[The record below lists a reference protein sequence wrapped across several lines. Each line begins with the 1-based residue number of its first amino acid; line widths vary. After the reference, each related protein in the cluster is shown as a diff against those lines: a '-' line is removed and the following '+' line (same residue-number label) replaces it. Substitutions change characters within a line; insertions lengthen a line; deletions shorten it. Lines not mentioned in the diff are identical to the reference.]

1 MPADPSLTKTQ
12 GSAQPIPK
20 VVVATTAML
29 SFISF
34 WRAAAIVLNDMGS
47 SAFYAGAI
55 AEEAFGKTA
64 PWFILAVMLLAYA
77 VCALY
82 MESCS
87 MFVRGGVYR
96 VVKEAMGGRMAKL
109 SVSALMFDFILTGPI
124 SGVSAGHYLVGFVN
138 ELLRFGHLN
147 ITIPENF
154 SAASFAIA
162 VTLYFWWENIK
173 GIHESSGKALRIMY
187 VTTAMVG
194 VMLVWCGY
202 TLWMRGVHLPPW
214 PEPSNL
220 TFSKT
225 ALGWLRYTNWP
236 YTIGVIGIF
245 IALGHSVLAMSG
257 EETLAQIYRD
267 LEHPKMRNL
276 KKVSLIILAYSLV
289 FTAGVSFFAVMIIP
303 DATRSQYFGNLI
315 SGLAMNFAGP
325 YSLRLVFQ
333 AFVVLV
339 GVLMLSGA
347 VNTAIV
353 GSNGVLN
360 RVAEDGILPDWFRQP
375 HRRFGTSYRIVNLV
389 TGLQIATIL
398 LSRGNIFLLGEAYA
412 FGVMWS
418 FAMNGA
424 AVLALRYKEPGPRE
438 FRVPFNLKL
447 GNVEIPI
454 GLTLITLI
462 LLGLCTINLFTKEI
476 ATISGIVF
484 TAAFFATFT
493 VAERIT
499 RKRGNVGADLDQ
511 FNVASRTDLTAET
524 VGARPGNVL
533 VPVSNYHALYHLG
546 AVLDRV
552 KTERRDIVVLHVQ
565 VMRRTGSGEVEFEA
579 DQLFGSIEQF
589 LFTKA
594 LCMAEQRGKPIRLA
608 VVAANELEDGILRAA
623 ANLQSST
630 IVLGRSAKIGL
641 PEQARQFG
649 LAWEGLPDPRPQ
661 FNLEIYT
668 PGGDH
673 EFFLLGPHAPNLTRN
688 EVNLVHQLWL
698 RLSERLRPEEL
709 HHHDVVHFALNEL
722 KLELMNGKEGE
733 LVQRLREHVIQ
744 NKAQRQQS
752 PRS

>member
-1 MPADPSLTKTQ
+1 MPPDSSLTKTQ
-12 GSAQPIPK
+12 GSAHPIPK

-138 ELLRFGHLN
+138 DLLRYGHLN
-147 ITIPENF
+147 LTIPGNF
-154 SAASFAIA
+154 SAALFAIG
-162 VTLYFWWENIK
+162 VTVYFWWENIK

-187 VTTAMVG
+187 VTTAMVV
-194 VMLVWCGY
+194 VMLVWCAY
-202 TLWMRGVHLPPW
+202 TLWIRGVHLPPW

-303 DATRSQYFGNLI
+303 DAARRQYFGNLI
-315 SGLAMNFAGP
+315 SGLAMNFVGP

-360 RVAEDGILPDWFRQP
+360 RVAEDGILPNWFRQP
-375 HRRFGTSYRIVNLV
+375 HRRFGTSSRIVNLV

-398 LSRGNIFLLGEAYA
+398 LSGGNIFLLGEAYA

-424 AVLALRYKEPGPRE
+424 AVLALRYKQPGARE
-438 FRVPFNLKL
+438 FRVPFNFKL
-447 GNVEIPI
+447 GDVEIPV
-454 GLTLITLI
+454 GLILITLT
-462 LLGLCTINLFTKEI
+462 LLALCTINLFTKEI

-484 TAAFFATFT
+484 TAAFFATFA

-499 RKRGNVGADLDQ
+499 KKRGNATADLDQ

-565 VMRRTGSGEVEFEA
+565 VMRRTGSGEVELEA

-594 LCMAEQRGKPIRLA
+594 LSMAEQRGKPIRLA

-630 IVLGRSAKIGL
+630 IVLGRSAKMGL
-641 PEQARQFG
+641 AEQARQFG

-722 KLELMNGKEGE
+722 KQELMDGKEEE
-733 LVQRLREHVIQ
+733 LVRRLREHMIQ
-744 NKAQRQQS
+744 NKAERQQPPS
-752 PRS
+752 

>member
-1 MPADPSLTKTQ
+1 MPAHPSLTKAQ
-12 GSAQPIPK
+12 GSAPVPK
-20 VVVATTAML
+20 VIVATTAML

-138 ELLRFGHLN
+138 ELLRYGHLN
-147 ITIPENF
+147 LTIPDNF
-154 SAASFAIA
+154 SAALFAIA

-173 GIHESSGKALRIMY
+173 GIHESSGKALRIMH
-187 VTTAMVG
+187 VTTAMVV
-194 VMLVWCGY
+194 VMLVWCAY
-202 TLWMRGVHLPPW
+202 TLWVRGVHLPPW

-220 TFSKT
+220 TFSET
-225 ALGWLRYTNWP
+225 ALGWLRYTNWA
-236 YTIGVIGIF
+236 YTIGVVGIF
-245 IALGHSVLAMSG
+245 VALGHSVLAMSG
-257 EETLAQIYRD
+257 EETLAQIYRE
-267 LEHPKMRNL
+267 LEHPKMQNL

-303 DATRSQYFGNLI
+303 DATRRQYFGNLI
-315 SGLAMNFAGP
+315 SGLAMNFVGP

-424 AVLALRYKEPGPRE
+424 AVLALRYKEPGARE
-438 FRVPFNLKL
+438 FRVPFNFRL
-447 GNVEIPI
+447 GDVEIPV
-454 GLTLITLI
+454 GLILITLT
-462 LLGLCTINLFTKEI
+462 LLALCTINLFTKEI
-476 ATISGIVF
+476 ATISGILF

-493 VAERIT
+493 VAERVT
-499 RKRGNVGADLDQ
+499 KRRGNARADLDQ
-511 FNVASRTDLTAET
+511 FNVTSRTDLTAET

-533 VPVSNYHALYHLG
+533 IPVSNYYALYHLG

-552 KTERRDIVVLHVQ
+552 QTERRDIVVLHVQ
-565 VMRRTGSGEVEFEA
+565 VMRRTGSGEVELEA

-594 LCMAEQRGKPIRLA
+594 LGMAEQRGKPIRLA

-630 IVLGRSAKIGL
+630 IVLGRSAKMGL
-641 PEQARQFG
+641 AEQARQFG

-698 RLSERLRPEEL
+698 RLSDRVRPEEL

-722 KLELMNGKEGE
+722 KQELMDGKEDE
-733 LVQRLREHVIQ
+733 LVQRLKEHVIE
-744 NKAQRQQS
+744 NKAKRQQPPPS
-752 PRS
+752 

>member
-1 MPADPSLTKTQ
+1 MPPDSSLTKTQ
-12 GSAQPIPK
+12 GSAHPIPK

-138 ELLRFGHLN
+138 DLLRYGHLN
-147 ITIPENF
+147 LTIPGNF
-154 SAASFAIA
+154 SAALFAIG
-162 VTLYFWWENIK
+162 VTVYFWWENIK

-187 VTTAMVG
+187 VTTAMVV
-194 VMLVWCGY
+194 VMLVWCAY
-202 TLWMRGVHLPPW
+202 TLWIRGVHLPPW

-303 DATRSQYFGNLI
+303 DAARRQYFGNLI
-315 SGLAMNFAGP
+315 SGLAMNFVGP

-360 RVAEDGILPDWFRQP
+360 RVAEDGILPNWFRQP
-375 HRRFGTSYRIVNLV
+375 HRRFGTSSRIVNLV

-424 AVLALRYKEPGPRE
+424 AVLALRYKEPGARE
-438 FRVPFNLKL
+438 FRVPFNFKL
-447 GNVEIPI
+447 GDVEIPV
-454 GLTLITLI
+454 GLILITLT
-462 LLGLCTINLFTKEI
+462 LLALCTINLFTKEI

-484 TAAFFATFT
+484 TAAFFATFA

-499 RKRGNVGADLDQ
+499 KKRGNATADLDQ

-565 VMRRTGSGEVEFEA
+565 VMRRTGSGEVELEA

-594 LCMAEQRGKPIRLA
+594 LSMAEQRGKPIRLA

-630 IVLGRSAKIGL
+630 IVLGRSAKMGL
-641 PEQARQFG
+641 AEQARQFG

-722 KLELMNGKEGE
+722 KQELMDGKEEE
-733 LVQRLREHVIQ
+733 LVRRLREHMIQ
-744 NKAQRQQS
+744 NKTERQQPPS
-752 PRS
+752 